1 MSERRYYNVLTYCS
15 RPNCLREA
23 KYACIDQSVDG
34 EPLLLFR
41 CLECRS
47 VGL

>member
-23 KYACIDQSVDG
+23 KYALIDEG
-34 EPLLLFR
+34 LLLFR
-41 CLECRS
+41 CPECRS